1 MMFSINL
8 VTCKELPSALKC
20 HIYACLQAPPRLKK
34 SVRATIFR
42 LEIIRKRDI
51 HAREVSDNGGE
62 SIICR
67 EKGE

>member
-8 VTCKELPSALKC
+8 VTCKELPSALGC
-20 HIYACLQAPPRLKK
+20 HIYACLQVPPQVEK
-34 SVRATIFR
+34 SVRTTIFR
-42 LEIIRKRDI
+42 SEIIRKRDI

-62 SIICR
+62 SIRCR